1 MKRLAKVAAF
11 QVLALVLAGISILV
25 FFGMMSPYKHAADQ
39 LTQLAP
45 AVRAAVAADRFN
57 RYLALEIKEVVDLG
71 LVSENPDRRAEEMT
85 RHAGHVPNVRNQ
97 AVDAL
102 SDLESSLKAAGH
114 VRDGGKYDSKNMMI
128 IESRY
133 RAVAALED
141 QIVQKAQ
148 QSKNNKEAAEVIREQ
163 FRPEAATLI
172 AAADDVAAERADD
185 LESAISRLTGELD
198 AVSLYYG
205 PELRTESE
213 TMKASATKSVR
224 ARAFARP
231 YVQSLINAEEYL
243 LTQDPEYHFR
253 IHDIHKD
260 VQKSLASWHEVEGK
274 EQELKKIEQAS
285 QNFAESSDH
294 ILDMIEKGHQEY
306 VDRLIDKSHED
317 LLYDGVLTPTYALAE
332 ADEKELEHH
341 FEAINARLR
350 HVMWVSG
357 GLLAI
362 ILIVAVGSPVILSKA
377 YTAAVKEIAKR
388 KQTEIELEGAKERAV
403 GADRAKSEF
412 LANMSHEI
420 RTPMN
425 GIIGMTELALDTQL
439 TTEQRE
445 YMEIVKNSADSLLSL
460 VNDILDF
467 SKIEAGKLDMESIE
481 FNLNET
487 LDAVTKAFCFRAH
500 QKGLDF
506 ACHVLPDVPEDL
518 IGDPTRLQQVLI
530 NLVSNA
536 IRFTEKGEVVISVET
551 ESSGGNESVLHF
563 AVSDTGIGI
572 TTDKQQT
579 IFGAFT
585 QADTSM
591 TRKYGGTGLG
601 LAISSGLVE
610 KMNGRMWVESTPS
623 RGSTFHFSARF
634 GVPPVSHRVEPLPE
648 DLLYGL
654 TVLVADD
661 NPTERR
667 ILQQLL
673 LKWKMQPTLVE
684 DGKAALEAIQV
695 ARAMGTP
702 YPLVI
707 LDAQMPDASG
717 FQIVEMIKSDLQV
730 RDSVIMMLSSPDLHA
745 DATHCTNLNIKASM
759 RKPIRK
765 SDLIRAI
772 STVLGTE
779 VRSNERAAQPI
790 AARSA
795 ALQKP
800 LRILL
805 AEDNNVNQVLA
816 VRLLEKAGYRVT
828 VAGSGKAAL
837 EALTRNSFDLI
848 LMDVQMPEMDG
859 FQATAIIREQEKS
872 TGKHIPIIAMTAHA
886 MVGDK
891 ERCLQAGMDC
901 YISKPLE
908 IKELFATIESL
919 TTAHVLTVTEN
930 ELATA
935 AHVSQ
940 LS

>member
-1 MKRLAKVAAF
+1 MKRFAKVAAF

-25 FFGMMSPYKHAADQ
+25 FFGMMSPYKRAADQ

-45 AVRAAVAADRFN
+45 EVNAAVAADRFN

-71 LVSENPDRRAEEMT
+71 LVSENPDRRATEME
-85 RHAGHVPNVRNQ
+85 RHSKHVPDTRKE
-97 AVDAL
+97 AEEAL
-102 SDLESSLKAAGH
+102 SKLETSLKAAGH
-114 VRDGGKYDSKNMMI
+114 MRPDGKFDSKNMTI

-133 RAVAALED
+133 RALATLED
-141 QIVQKAQ
+141 QIVQKAR
-148 QSKNNKEAAEVIREQ
+148 QSARNDAAAKVINNQ
-163 FRPEAATLI
+163 FRPEATALI
-172 AAADDVAAERADD
+172 AAADDVATERADD

-205 PELRTESE
+205 ADLRTESE
-213 TMKASATKSVR
+213 NMKMSATKSVR
-224 ARAFARP
+224 ARVFARP
-231 YVQSLINAEEYL
+231 YVQSLINAEEFL
-243 LTQDPEYHFR
+243 LTGDPEFHWR
-253 IHDIHKD
+253 IHDIHSD
-260 VQKSLASWHEVEGK
+260 IRKSLQSWRDIEGK
-274 EQELKKIEQAS
+274 EQELNKIADASENFRQSSEQ
-285 QNFAESSDH
+285 
-294 ILDMIEKGHQEY
+294 ILDEIQAGHKDK
-306 VDRLIDKSHED
+306 VDNLIDKRHED
-317 LLYDGVLTPTYALAE
+317 LLYNAVLTPTYDLAE
-332 ADEKELEHH
+332 ADEKELVQH
-341 FEAINARLR
+341 FQSIDARLR
-350 HVMWVSG
+350 HVMLVSG
-357 GLLAI
+357 GLLGI

-388 KQTEIELEGAKERAV
+388 KQTEIELEAAKERAV

-425 GIIGMTELALDTQL
+425 GIIGMTELVLDTQL

-467 SKIEAGKLDMESIE
+467 SKIEAGKLDMEAIE

-506 ACHVLPDVPEDL
+506 ACHALPDVPEGL

-536 IRFTEKGEVVISVET
+536 IRFTEKGEVVISVEM
-551 ESSGGNESVLHF
+551 ESSTSNESVLHF

-572 TTDKQQT
+572 TADKQQT

-585 QADTSM
+585 QANTSM

-610 KMNGRMWVESTPS
+610 KMNGRMWLESTPG

-654 TVLVADD
+654 SVLVVDD

-673 LKWKMQPTLVE
+673 FKWKMEPTLVE
-684 DGKAALEAIQV
+684 DGKAALAAIQKS
-695 ARAMGTP
+695 RAAGTP

-707 LDAQMPDASG
+707 LDAQMPGASG
-717 FQIVEMIKSDLQV
+717 FQVVEMIKSDLRV

-745 DATHCTNLNIKASM
+745 DAMRCTNLDIKASL

-779 VRSNERAAQPI
+779 VLSSERVQPVP
-790 AARSA
+790 ARSA

-800 LRILL
+800 LKILL

-828 VAGSGKAAL
+828 VAGSGRAAL
-837 EALTRNSFDLI
+837 DALARNSFDLI

-872 TGKHIPIIAMTAHA
+872 TGRHLPIIAMTAHA

-908 IKELFATIESL
+908 TRELFSRIESL
-919 TTAHVLTVTEN
+919 TASHVLSVADNEMATVD
-930 ELATA
+930 
-935 AHVSQ
+935 HMSQ
-940 LS
+940 TR